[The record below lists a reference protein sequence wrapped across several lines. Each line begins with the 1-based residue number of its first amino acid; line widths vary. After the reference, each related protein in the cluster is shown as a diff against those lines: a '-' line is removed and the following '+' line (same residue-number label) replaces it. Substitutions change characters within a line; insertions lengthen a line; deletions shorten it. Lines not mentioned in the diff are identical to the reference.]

1 MKKSFKEEAMPLI
14 FYQQET
20 QTYQVNPDAIEI
32 IKNIPSPIGIVGV
45 AGMYRTGKSYLLN
58 RMLLNRSDGFGVG
71 PTVLP
76 CTKGLWMWGKPLL
89 GQTSD
94 GESCSILVVDSEGL
108 GAPDEDSTHDIRIFS
123 LTILLTSCFI
133 YNSVGSIDENALQ
146 NLSLVVNLTKN
157 IQLKSGQSLQDLE
170 DLSQYFP
177 QFYWVVRD
185 FTLQLVDKNREQI
198 TSKDYL
204 ENALL
209 IQKGSSDGIDQKN
222 KIRKLLTAFFKDRD
236 CITLVRP
243 LTEESSLQN
252 LENLDF
258 DKLRPEFFEQVIN
271 LRKKILNRIRPK
283 ILNGKTLSGQMYCD
297 LIRSYVTAIN
307 NGAVPAIESAWT
319 YICKNE
325 CQKAVAEAFDTYE
338 QILKENLH
346 NRFPISNEDL
356 KAFNR
361 SLKEQA
367 FALLKKKCVGDAD
380 EYKIE
385 LSRRIKQRFAAVKQ
399 ENDREGSRM
408 CSQFIQ
414 QEFQPIDRKLKLG
427 EYKSFGEYEKDIK
440 MFYNFF
446 IENGPRVGTR
456 NQIIL
461 EFLQRALIEGSNLFI
476 RQYNQETDMM
486 KNVAQETQKK
496 LEQELKEVRQDS
508 LKDKNNLLMKL
519 AQVESEKSDLE
530 LREQVARDNL
540 EELKIQKEQVERDLK
555 LESENEKIELT
566 RQIQELKG
574 QVIKAEEYNKD
585 MERNTL
591 FGNSEFEKER
601 ALLEQKITFFEK
613 LVNEMNT
620 KELEYQN
627 EIKNLR
633 KEHSLQSK
641 DQQTKSDQMV
651 RQLQQKLSDLQEK
664 LNEMENE
671 LIEKESNFENDF
683 KKFEHKERSLTK
695 QNFELNEQIQGL
707 TRELREYR
715 RNEEQMQQML
725 KNDAN
730 NQVNEL
736 LEKVQGLEDLIKT
749 KDDQLKQTKSHSE
762 KDKALMQQKMEFME
776 VQLDE
781 YKKQIEENKKSH
793 DAIMKAFENSS
804 NESTYKIDAA
814 KMNDLREQHK
824 KDLKNIEN
832 EYESVKKRLQQQVD
846 QLNERN
852 SELEL
857 KVKFETGD
865 LIKEIENLK
874 EQLQTTEEQR
884 NKLLEQNKTL
894 DGQKLSILKEQELRY
909 QKKIKSLEQAMD
921 EADTKTAREVNQA
934 QAKAEESL
942 TQLKNFYEIERER
955 LERRICEEKEKS
967 DKKFQAAQEEFYH
980 KLRETEQNYEEE
992 IETLKDDL
1000 RDQVQQYTN
1009 TIQQYDHEIALKQ
1022 QTIEIFEKHIKEIK
1036 EQLISLQ
1043 NNNNATL
1050 EQQMNSFTTERKS
1063 LISKIDV
1070 LSSQLNNLQKEH
1082 MALQQK
1088 KDLLENE
1095 KTRKEQ
1101 QFEQTRKEWQE
1112 EKRELIDRFEETKS
1126 RLQKM
1131 NDEFLEK
1138 KIEYGRET
1146 ALTQQQNEFLQKKI
1160 EDLQKQIDTQQS
1172 RFDEK
1177 IKQQKNE
1184 YSIELEQK
1192 LERAQEEKTAIETK
1206 YDKIKKQLKESE
1218 YQYNKQAS
1226 TLEREKAILTEKLGN
1241 LESRKNEL
1249 ESKIKDESASVAQQQ
1264 AALREQIAAE
1274 KKSLQQ
1280 ELEKYKQF
1288 NLQLEQEK
1296 SEIHTS
1302 YERDK
1307 ALWEGK
1313 FQFLEQQKEQAKQD
1327 LVDALKK
1334 FEMTLMHLQRARSN
1348 EKDEQENNLN
1358 ELLLSVERKY
1368 QSQIEEAN
1376 QTHQRIVQ
1384 DYEDKIRRLQKEVKT
1399 HKDKIL
1405 IDQHGKIGNQL
1416 LSEKKFAEML
1426 DNEKRL
1432 QQEIE
1437 NIKQDRDQKIFE
1449 YQKMLEQERENLK
1462 AKLVELETKYKDVES
1477 KRSTLIFEFEKERAK
1492 WNLDRDHLNNIKN
1505 ELSDQLEKLG
1515 DKKEQLLRENEK
1527 LKNEQRATRRSV
1539 AAHNMTTN
1547 NIKTG
1552 NTYRNPINNISTIG
1566 LQKLSPTHS
1575 NNTSTSSANI
1585 SVLKKNNL
1593 ADITNYEKTAPLTQ
1607 QSFQNSKFYFY
1618 GNQQGQNDDSMIGQ
1632 SEFQK

>member
-1 MKKSFKEEAMPLI
+1 MKKCLREEAMPLI

-20 QTYQVNPDAIEI
+20 QTYQVNPEAIEI
-32 IKNIPSPIGIVGV
+32 IKSIPAPIGIVGV

-157 IQLKSGQSLQDLE
+157 IQLKSGQSTADLE

-185 FTLQLVDKNREQI
+185 FTLQLVDRNNEQI

-204 ENALL
+204 ENALT
-209 IQKGSSDGIDQKN
+209 IQKGTSDGIDQKN
-222 KIRKLLTAFFKDRD
+222 KIRKLLSTFFKDRD

-243 LTEESSLQN
+243 LTKESSLQN

-283 ILNGKTLSGQMYCD
+283 TMNGKTLSGQMYCD
-297 LIRSYVTAIN
+297 LIKSYVTAIN

-325 CQKAVAEAFDTYE
+325 CQKAVAEAFETYE

-367 FALLKKKCVGDAD
+367 FALFKKKCVGEYD
-380 EYKIE
+380 EFKNE
-385 LSRRIKQRFAAVKQ
+385 LSKRIRNRFAAVKQ

-427 EYKSFGEYEKDIK
+427 EYRSFGEYEKDIK

-476 RQYNQETDMM
+476 RQYSQETEMM

-496 LEQELKEVRQDS
+496 LESELKEARQDG

-519 AQVESEKSDLE
+519 AQMESEKTDIE
-530 LREQVARDNL
+530 LKEQVARDNL
-540 EELKIQKEQVERDLK
+540 EELKIQKDQVERDLK
-555 LESENEKIELT
+555 LEFENEKNDLM

-574 QVIKAEEYNKD
+574 QVLKAEEFNKD
-585 MERNTL
+585 LERTTL

-601 ALLEQKITFFEK
+601 ALLEQKITFFDK
-613 LVNEMNT
+613 LVNEMNA
-620 KELEYQN
+620 KEIEYQN

-633 KEHSLQSK
+633 REYSLQSK
-641 DQQTKSDQMV
+641 DQQSKADQSV
-651 RQLQQKLSDLQEK
+651 RQLQQKINDMQEK

-671 LIEKESNFENDF
+671 LIEKETNFENDF
-683 KKFEHKERSLTK
+683 KKFEHKERSLAK
-695 QNFELNEQIQGL
+695 QNLELNEQIQGL

-715 RNEEQMQQML
+715 RNEEQVQLML

-730 NQVNEL
+730 NQVNEMI
-736 LEKVQGLEDLIKT
+736 EKVQSLEDLIKT
-749 KDDQLKQTKSHSE
+749 KDDLLKQTRSQSE

-793 DAIMKAFENSS
+793 EAIMKAFENSS

-824 KDLKNIEN
+824 RELKNIEN
-832 EYESVKKRLQQQVD
+832 EYENTKKRLQQQID
-846 QLNERN
+846 QLNEKN
-852 SELEL
+852 NELEL

-865 LIKEIENLK
+865 LIKELENLK

-884 NKLLEQNKTL
+884 NKLLEQNKML
-894 DGQKLSILKEQELRY
+894 DGQKLQILKEQELRY
-909 QKKIKSLEQAMD
+909 QKKIKQLEQSID
-921 EADTKTAREVNQA
+921 EADSKIAREVNLA

-967 DKKFQAAQEEFYH
+967 EKKFQATQEEFYH

-992 IETLKDDL
+992 IENLKDDL

-1022 QTIEIFEKHIKEIK
+1022 QTIEIFEKHIKETK

-1063 LISKIDV
+1063 LIQKIDV

-1101 QFEQTRKEWQE
+1101 QFEQSRKEWQE
-1112 EKRELIDRFEETKS
+1112 EKREQVERLEETKL

-1146 ALTQQQNEFLQKKI
+1146 ALIQQQNEFLQKKI
-1160 EDLQKQIDTQQS
+1160 EDLQRQIDTQQS

-1184 YSIELEQK
+1184 YSVELEQK

-1206 YDKIKKQLKESE
+1206 YEKIKKQLKEAE

-1226 TLEREKAILTEKLGN
+1226 TLEREKAILTEKLGH
-1241 LESRKNEL
+1241 LETRRSEL
-1249 ESKIKDESASVAQQQ
+1249 ESKLKDETATIAQQQ
-1264 AALREQIAAE
+1264 ASMREQIAQE
-1274 KKSLQQ
+1274 KKQLIQ
-1280 ELEKYKQF
+1280 ELEKYKQL
-1288 NLQLEQEK
+1288 NLQLEQDK
-1296 SEIHTS
+1296 SEIYTS

-1368 QSQIEEAN
+1368 QAQIEEAN

-1437 NIKQDRDQKIFE
+1437 NIKQDRDQKILD
-1449 YQKMLEQERENLK
+1449 YQRMLEQERENLK
-1462 AKLVELETKYKDVES
+1462 AKITELETKYKEVES

-1492 WNLDRDHLNNIKN
+1492 WNLDRDHLNNLKN
-1505 ELSDQLEKLG
+1505 ELTDQLDRLR
-1515 DKKEQLLRENEK
+1515 KKEELLLRDNEK

-1539 AAHNMTTN
+1539 AAHNMTSN
-1547 NIKTG
+1547 NIMTG
-1552 NTYRNPINNISTIG
+1552 NKYRNPINNVSTIG

-1585 SVLKKNNL
+1585 SVLKKTNL
-1593 ADITNYEKTAPLTQ
+1593 ADITNFEKVVPQTQ
-1607 QSFQNSKFYFY
+1607 QSFQNNKYYFY

-1632 SEFQK
+1632 SDYQK